1 MADMSSLMPW
11 KGADFIGEALRTFLF
26 SRGSADADLA
36 GSRDTLEY
44 RSRALYQNAPLAGAA
59 IDTKVI
65 NVVGTGLSCRPNPK
79 TELLKASPEKIKEF
93 SEKAHGLFELWAAS
107 KDCDAERDKN
117 FYQMQELVLKTKA
130 ICGDCFALRCWH
142 KVPSSAFGLCYKL
155 LEGNRC
161 RNPFGKTDTRKLAM
175 GVENDENSAHIAYY
189 FTKYPN
195 FDVGGWDTYQ
205 ESVRVATYDAFGIRN
220 VVHVYKADRPNQR
233 RGVPWLAPVIPFIKN
248 QERFQEAVLIKAIVQ
263 SLYTVFVKTKSSST
277 PSNYTGNV
285 QGNNR
290 VTPEAGEKAAVELKS
305 ANVVELGENEEI
317 ELAESKNPNSDYRNY
332 MEETTTEIAS
342 RLNMSSEQVLKFF
355 KGSYNSVRAAIQE
368 SKKMFDIERA
378 NLAIDMCQPMYEA
391 LVHECVMLGVLDCPG
406 YDDPLQRMAWL
417 NCDWIGDAPV
427 MLDPLKETTALKM
440 QVDEHFK
447 TRSQAVLETN
457 GGEYRKNVE
466 DLAEEARWREENG
479 VAEPGAVNRSVSVSE
494 AKQII
499 DETEDEPED
508 AEK

>member
-1 MADMSSLMPW
+1 MADISSMIPW
-11 KGADFIGEALRTFLF
+11 KGADFIGESLRTFLF

-44 RSRALYQNAPLAGAA
+44 RSRALYQNAPIAGAA
-59 IDTKVI
+59 VDTKVI

-79 TELLKASPEKIKEF
+79 RKFLKVSEEKIKEF
-93 SEKAHGLFELWAAS
+93 CEQARDLFELWAAS

-117 FYQMQELVLKTKA
+117 FYQMQELVVKTKA

-142 KVPSSAFGLCYKL
+142 DVPSSAFGLCYKL

-161 RNPFGKTDTRKLAM
+161 RNPFGRSDTRKLAM
-175 GVENDENSAHIAYY
+175 GVENDGNSAHIAYH

-195 FDVGGWDTYQ
+195 YEVGGLDGYMET
-205 ESVRVATYDAFGIRN
+205 VRIPTYDAFGIRN
-220 VVHVYKADRPNQR
+220 VVHVFKADRPNQR

-263 SLYTVFVKTKSSST
+263 SLYTVFVKSSNSST
-277 PSNYTGNV
+277 PNNFTGNV
-285 QGNNR
+285 TGKER
-290 VTPEAGEKAAVELKS
+290 VTPENGDKAAVELKS
-305 ANVVELGENEEI
+305 ANIVELGENESI
-317 ELAESKNPNSDYRNY
+317 ELAESKNPSSDYRDY
-332 MEETTTEIAS
+332 MQETTTEMMS

-355 KGSYNSVRAAIQE
+355 KGSYNSVRAAICE

-378 NLAIDMCQPMYEA
+378 NLATDLCQPIYEA
-391 LVHECVMLGVLDCPG
+391 LIYECVMLGVLDCPG
-406 YDDPLQRMAWL
+406 YEDPLQRMAWL

-440 QVDEHFK
+440 QVDEQFK
-447 TRSQAVLETN
+447 TRTQATLETN
-457 GGEYRKNVE
+457 GGEYSKNIE
-466 DLAEEARWREENG
+466 ELAQEAEQRDALG
-479 VAEPGAVNRSVSVSE
+479 VDAPGAVNRSVSVSE

-499 DETEDEPED
+499 DETEDE
-508 AEK
+508 K